1 MKLVQPIRNKDIVN
15 KFGEE
20 LKQMND
26 KYFIMFR
33 IGVTSGLRI
42 SDILKLKVSD
52 VKVNYIQIKETKTKK
67 TQVFKLNSKTKQLCM
82 EFSLTI

>member
-42 SDILKLKVSD
+42 SDIL
-52 VKVNYIQIKETKTKK
+52 
-67 TQVFKLNSKTKQLCM
+67 
-82 EFSLTI
+82 